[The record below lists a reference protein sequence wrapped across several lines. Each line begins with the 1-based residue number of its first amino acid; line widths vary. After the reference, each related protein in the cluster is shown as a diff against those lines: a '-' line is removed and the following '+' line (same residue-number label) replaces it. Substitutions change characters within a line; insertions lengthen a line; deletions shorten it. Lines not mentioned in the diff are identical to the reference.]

1 MIVENNRKIEKSKA
15 EAQNN
20 EVELAKKREEL
31 RTIEQ
36 NIKILQSGGQVEDQ
50 ALTLKKNIETAQI
63 DLEAIVLKRKQ
74 IQNEINRKKVAAE
87 ESKKDLSERQVDTDK
102 MAVKKAQ
109 LASQIEALEKK
120 LLA

>member
-63 DLEAIVLKRKQ
+63 DLEAIVLKRK
-74 IQNEINRKKVAAE
+74 
-87 ESKKDLSERQVDTDK
+87 
-102 MAVKKAQ
+102 
-109 LASQIEALEKK
+109 
-120 LLA
+120 

>member
-1 MIVENNRKIEKSKA
+1 MNKNRKANDMIVENNRKIEKSKA

-63 DLEAIVLKRKQ
+63 DLEAIVLKRK
-74 IQNEINRKKVAAE
+74 
-87 ESKKDLSERQVDTDK
+87 
-102 MAVKKAQ
+102 
-109 LASQIEALEKK
+109 
-120 LLA
+120 

>member
-1 MIVENNRKIEKSKA
+1 MNKNRKANDMIVENNRKIEKSKD

-20 EVELAKKREEL
+20 EVELARKREEL

-63 DLEAIVLKRKQ
+63 DLEAIVLKRK
-74 IQNEINRKKVAAE
+74 
-87 ESKKDLSERQVDTDK
+87 
-102 MAVKKAQ
+102 
-109 LASQIEALEKK
+109 
-120 LLA
+120 